1 MTPIHKVAPDLFQVT
16 LSAPSALGPTWSAAR
31 NVYVFTGDA
40 PALIDSGYAHNT
52 DELHAALRTL
62 ELAPTDI
69 RRIVLTSYTADAVGG
84 AHTFPNARL
93 WSALAPETAPLHAA
107 RQRYEQ
113 VFGALKQLPNTPPEW
128 SHANTASLDDTVF
141 ATPPANIQYLESGQ
155 PIRLG
160 SWILDALPT
169 HGLAYPAAAYFAAD
183 KGWLF
188 SGPAVNMRPRAILE
202 DPTSMVE
209 TLNSL
214 GAMSIK
220 KVLPIRGD
228 IEEHP
233 DIFFRALSLYVTN
246 MRANMKYIFEDP
258 QSSIDL
264 VHADFG
270 YWPEDLFETAERL
283 MMYDAVFREFDEA
296 GVVHVVEDGP
306 VEGFPRYNMGAPG
319 AGRGD
324 ATN

>member
-40 PALIDSGYAHNT
+40 PALIDSGYAHST
-52 DELHAALRTL
+52 DELHAALQTL
-62 ELAPTDI
+62 HIAPTDV
-69 RRIVLTSYTADAVGG
+69 RRIVLTSYTADAAGG
-84 AHTFPNARL
+84 VHAFPHARI
-93 WSALAPETAPLHAA
+93 WSALSPETDALRAA
-107 RQRYEQ
+107 QERYQQ
-113 VFGALKQLPNTPPEW
+113 VFSALQQLPNTPPEW
-128 SHANTASLDDTVF
+128 AQTNTSALLKTVF
-141 ATPPANIQYLESGQ
+141 PPPPSTIQYLESGQ

-160 SWILDALPT
+160 SWILDALPAA
-169 HGLAYPAAAYFAAD
+169 GLAYPAAAYFAAD

-188 SGPAVNMRPRAILE
+188 SGPAVNMKPRAILE
-202 DPTSMVE
+202 DPTRMVE

-220 KVLPIRGD
+220 KVLPIRGE

-296 GVVHVVEDGP
+296 GVVHVVEEGP
-306 VEGFPRYNMGAPG
+306 AEGFPRYNMGAPG